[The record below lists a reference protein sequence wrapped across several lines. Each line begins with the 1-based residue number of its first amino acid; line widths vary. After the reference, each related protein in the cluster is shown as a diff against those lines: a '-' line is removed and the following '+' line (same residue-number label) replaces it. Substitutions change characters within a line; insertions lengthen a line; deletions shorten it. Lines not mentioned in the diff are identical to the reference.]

1 MWEERLRK
9 ENEYK
14 SWELAVTSGLAA
26 QNERKKK
33 WKAIFLLVSFLRKTE
48 RTPTFEIQKHAQTQG
63 AESTEGKPCTNV
75 CSWLQS

>member
-1 MWEERLRK
+1 MAWVMYTAAVLKKVKDLGDRRSVCLCVCAHACACMCARACDKNILERGMWEERLRK

-33 WKAIFLLVSFLRKTE
+33 
-48 RTPTFEIQKHAQTQG
+48 
-63 AESTEGKPCTNV
+63 
-75 CSWLQS
+75 